1 MADGKSLQDEGRKLF
16 HSDQYEEA
24 AAKLVEAQQ
33 AFVAA
38 NDQANAAE
46 CANDRG
52 VCWRQAAKWD
62 EATAAFTEARSMF
75 QALNDAKGEGQVV
88 GNMAAL
94 ADSQNDKD
102 RAADLYL
109 EAINLLEKA
118 GAKDLAKH
126 TYTSLSRLRLKR
138 GNFMGAISAYDAGL
152 EEIEK
157 PSVMQRVVRRILG
170 GSSKK
175 VAEQQEE
182 SSAKSDSNQN

>member
-1 MADGKSLQDEGRKLF
+1 MNLILHSTNGLTMSDGKSLQDEGRNLY
-16 HSDQYEEA
+16 HSGQYEAA

-75 QALNDAKGEGQVV
+75 QALSNVKGEGQVV

-102 RAADLYL
+102 RAAELYL
-109 EAINLLEKA
+109 EAIDLLEKA
-118 GAKDLAKH
+118 GAKDLAKD
-126 TYTSLSRLRLKR
+126 TYTALSRLRLKR
-138 GNFMGAISAYDAGL
+138 RDFMGAIGAYDAGID
-152 EEIEK
+152 EIEK
-157 PSVMQRVVRRILG
+157 PSVMQRVVRKILG
-170 GSSKK
+170 GSSK
-175 VAEQQEE
+175 
-182 SSAKSDSNQN
+182 AKT